1 MICPKCKSDNTRIE
15 LVRGSDLV
23 ALVIFSFATPISILI
38 VLLLTG
44 TLYTTAIFYVL
55 VYNREAF
62 IFIINLLGVVVAL
75 LLISLN
81 IYIAYR
87 IYLRKEYILCQSC
100 GQSTIVSKNNPVLQR
115 VLPKQQVQK
124 QKTISKK

>member
-15 LVRGSDLV
+15 LVRGSGLV
-23 ALVIFSFATPISILI
+23 PLVISSFATPISILI

-100 GQSTIVSKNNPVLQR
+100 GQSTRVSKNNPVLQR

>member
-81 IYIAYR
+81 IIHS
-87 IYLRKEYILCQSC
+87 L
-100 GQSTIVSKNNPVLQR
+100 
-115 VLPKQQVQK
+115 
-124 QKTISKK
+124 